1 MRFSSHLVTVWR
13 FERLGVEAVYIYI
26 MGNEAKDFVLRT
38 AIFCCFLF
46 FVYFGVTMTAITSQ
60 VVKNHA
66 DGSMTKKRRSMTNF
80 YNLHVDL
87 IDHHA

>member
-1 MRFSSHLVTVWR
+1 VTVWR
-13 FERLGVEAVYIYI
+13 FERLGFEAVYIYI

-38 AIFCCFLF
+38 AIFCRFLF

-66 DGSMTKKRRSMTNF
+66 DGSMTTKKD
-80 YNLHVDL
+80 DL
-87 IDHHA
+87 